1 WWRSALGILPWS
13 CRWTRWRRSSPWW
26 WRGSTTRW
34 RACWR
39 SGFPRF
45 GGGCC
50 WGLGLVV
57 RPGTRSIDALPG
69 LKTGALRTNLVADG
83 FRARLDEGPFRAQK
97 RAPTALWGPLLFGIF
112 SSTPLVPAR
121 FQASH
126 VIAHPLLALVGRGL
140 GPDHNASVHQAHR
153 PGTAGRVGIHP
164 HLPTVRSEEHT
175 SELQSRENLVCRLL
189 LEKKNN

>member
-1 WWRSALGILPWS
+1 WS
-13 CRWTRWRRSSPWW
+13 CRWKRWRRSSPWW

-39 SGFPRF
+39 SGFPRC

-69 LKTGALRTNLVADG
+69 LKAGALRTNLVVDG

-97 RAPTALWGPLLFGIF
+97 RGPHGIVGALLFGDSQLF
-112 SSTPLVPAR
+112 GGVTPPQWVLG
-121 FQASH
+121 
-126 VIAHPLLALVGRGL
+126 AL
-140 GPDHNASVHQAHR
+140 
-153 PGTAGRVGIHP
+153 
-164 HLPTVRSEEHT
+164 
-175 SELQSRENLVCRLL
+175 
-189 LEKKNN
+189 